1 MQRGTVGWYPVWLS
15 VRQEGARY
23 VGGYTRTHRGEEEG
37 WARIAPGIRIHVGF
51 ARRGGGGGGIRCG
64 VKLRDE
70 AARRVW
76 RRCFGRVF

>member
-1 MQRGTVGWYPVWLS
+1 MHLGMAGWYPVWLS

-51 ARRGGGGGGIRCG
+51 ARRG
-64 VKLRDE
+64 V
-70 AARRVW
+70 RRV
-76 RRCFGRVF
+76 RYGVG